1 MWPLWWNYFFIP
13 WQSHNILFTVYVCYN
28 SYAGQFHVFPFQKGI
43 LSVHL
48 PVYLYVF
55 RLCVCLPPCLP
66 VLVFSGSLAA
76 VKLENIMMRAA
87 LLKDVRQLSPQ
98 HQTFS
103 LEAYHSLIL
112 HFAPKH
118 TGFSYLGMYSR
129 SVLSNGITLPIIM
142 PFIVIIVP
150 IR

>member
-1 MWPLWWNYFFIP
+1 MNCLHPYMWPLWWNYFFIP
-13 WQSHNILFTVYVCYN
+13 LQSHKILFTVCYY
-28 SYAGQFHVFPFQKGI
+28 SYAGQFHVCFHLKKEFC
-43 LSVHL
+43 LSIYL

-55 RLCVCLPPCLP
+55 RQCVCLPPCLP
-66 VLVFSGSLAA
+66 VFVFAGSLAA

-142 PFIVIIVP
+142 PF
-150 IR
+150 